1 MKIGIDYIGVTTPF
15 YCIDGEGHLFL
26 AKRSKKARD
35 ENGAW
40 DPGGGQVEHGE
51 SLEEAVL
58 REVKE
63 EYGVNGKII
72 EQVPAHSVI
81 RIQKGKKTH
90 WLATPFIVLV
100 DPKKLEI
107 KETHKFDDSG
117 WFTLSALPYPLHTA
131 FERYV
136 VNSALIEILK
146 KYVKD

>member
-1 MKIGIDYIGVTTPF
+1 MNIGIDYIGVTTPF
-15 YCIDGEGHLFL
+15 YCIDGKGHIFL

-35 ENGAW
+35 EHGAW

-51 SLEEAVL
+51 NLEEAVL

-63 EYGVNGKII
+63 EYGVTGKIV

-90 WLATPFIVLV
+90 WLAAPFIVLV

-117 WFTLSALPYPLHTA
+117 WFTLSTLPGPLHTA
-131 FERYV
+131 FERYI
-136 VNSALIEILK
+136 IETDKISYLK